1 VFLAKEKRL
10 ITMLNTLFNGKQ
22 KRALIEAQLQNTTLR
37 AQNQQLQAQLEQ
49 AQARQNVAEGVFA
62 SLSNF
67 GVSLQ
72 GIRQSFQGLA
82 STLNEEKHSALQAAS
97 ESDANRQALQ
107 KISGNLLQMFDR
119 INDASVNVDGLN
131 LRAGQ
136 ISGIVQTIREI
147 AAQTNLLA
155 INAAIEAARAGVH
168 GRGFAVVADEV
179 RKLAGRTTTATAE
192 ISMLVSTIQDE
203 SGAAKA
209 VMEAGAQ
216 DASRFSSESEA
227 AMHGMQ
233 RLLELSHKMEVA
245 IESSA
250 VLSNIELANI
260 EELTIKLEVYKV
272 FMGLSQ
278 VLPEDLPDHTECRL
292 GAWYYAGEG
301 KSHFSKLAGYRQIEA
316 PHEAV
321 HKQARR
327 AVSCY
332 YAGDHAQALEA
343 LAAME
348 TANLAVMSGLEQ
360 IVQRSPA
367 RPATAVPARS
377 VQLPSPKRPPQ
388 MRLKRVA

>member
-1 VFLAKEKRL
+1 
-10 ITMLNTLFNGKQ
+10 MLNTLFNGKQ
-22 KRALIEAQLQNTTLR
+22 KRALIAAQLQNTTLL
-37 AQNQQLQAQLEQ
+37 AQNRQMQARLEQ
-49 AQARQNVAEGVFA
+49 AQVRQNVADGVFA
-62 SLSNF
+62 SRSNF

-82 STLNEEKHSALQAAS
+82 STLNEEKQSALQAAS

-119 INDASVNVDGLN
+119 IKQASLNVDGLN

-179 RKLAGRTTTATAE
+179 RKLAGRTTTATATAE
-192 ISMLVSTIQDE
+192 ISMLVGAIEDE

-209 VMEAGAQ
+209 VMEAGAR

-233 RLLELSHKMEVA
+233 RLLNLSHKMEVA

-278 VLPEDLPDHTECRL
+278 VAPEDLPDHTECRL

-301 KSHFSKLAGYRQIEA
+301 QSHFSKLAGYRQIEA
-316 PHEAV
+316 PHQAV
-321 HKQARR
+321 HKHARR
-327 AVSCY
+327 AMTCY

-348 TANLAVMSGLEQ
+348 IANLAVMSGLEQ

-367 RPATAVPARS
+367 RPA
-377 VQLPSPKRPPQ
+377 QLCSPSRPQ
-388 MRLKRVA
+388 LCLQRVA

>member
-1 VFLAKEKRL
+1 
-10 ITMLNTLFNGKQ
+10 MFNGKI
-22 KRALIEAQLQNTTLR
+22 KRALSDALLQNKTLL
-37 AQNQQLQAQLEQ
+37 AQNQQLHTQLEQ
-49 AQARQNVAEGVFA
+49 AQVLQNVAEGVFS

-82 STLNEEKHSALQAAS
+82 LTLNQEKQSALQAES

-107 KISGNLLQMFDR
+107 KISGNLSQMFDR

-155 INAAIEAARAGVH
+155 INAAIEAARAGEH

-179 RKLAGRTTTATAE
+179 RKLAGRTTTATVE
-192 ISMLVSTIQDE
+192 ISTLVGTIQVE
-203 SGAAKA
+203 SSAAKT

-233 RLLELSHKMEVA
+233 RLLELSHKMEIA

-278 VLPEDLPDHTECRL
+278 IAPEDLPDHTECRL
-292 GAWYYAGEG
+292 GTWYYSGEG
-301 KSHFSKLAGYRQIEA
+301 KSQFSKLAGYRQIEA
-316 PHEAV
+316 SHKAV
-321 HKQARR
+321 HEQALH
-327 AVSCY
+327 AVTCY
-332 YAGDHAQALEA
+332 YAGDFAQALEA

-348 TANLAVMSGLEQ
+348 SANLAVMSGLEQ
-360 IVQRSPA
+360 MIAQRSPA
-367 RPATAVPARS
+367 LQVSISTASARS
-377 VQLPSPKRPPQ
+377 VLHHSTQPPA
-388 MRLKRVA
+388 RLHRVA

>member
-1 VFLAKEKRL
+1 MF
-10 ITMLNTLFNGKQ
+10 NTRQ
-22 KRALIEAQLQNTTLR
+22 KRALMEAQLQNITLL
-37 AQNQQLQAQLEQ
+37 AQNRELQTQLEQ
-49 AQARQNVAEGVFA
+49 AHALQNVAEGVFA

-82 STLNEEKHSALQAAS
+82 STLNEEKKSALQAAS
-97 ESDANRQALQ
+97 ESDTNRQALQ
-107 KISGNLLQMFDR
+107 KISGNLLHMFDS
-119 INDASVNVDGLN
+119 INQASANVEGLN

-168 GRGFAVVADEV
+168 GTGFAVVADEV

-192 ISMLVSTIQDE
+192 ISTLVGIIQDE
-203 SGAAKA
+203 SGAAKT
-209 VMEAGAQ
+209 VMEAGAR

-245 IESSA
+245 IASSA
-250 VLSNIELANI
+250 TLSNIELANI
-260 EELTIKLEVYKV
+260 EELTLKLEVYKV

-278 VLPEDLPDHTECRL
+278 IAPEDLPDHTECRL
-292 GAWYYAGEG
+292 GAWYYNGEG
-301 KSHFSKLAGYRQIEA
+301 KSHFSQLAGYRQIEA

-332 YAGDHAQALEA
+332 YEGDHVQALEA

-348 TANLAVMSGLEQ
+348 NANLAVMSGLHQ

-367 RPATAVPARS
+367 RPAIAAQTASSRVARLHNPS
-377 VQLPSPKRPPQ
+377 QQQVQLQ
-388 MRLKRVA
+388 RVA

>member
-1 VFLAKEKRL
+1 MFYR
-10 ITMLNTLFNGKQ
+10 KQ
-22 KRALIEAQLQNTTLR
+22 KRALTDALLQNEMLLAQNRQLQE
-37 AQNQQLQAQLEQ
+37 QLAQ

-72 GIRQSFQGLA
+72 GIRRSFQGLA
-82 STLNEEKHSALQAAS
+82 STLNEEKQSALQAAS

-107 KISGNLLQMFDR
+107 KISGNLSHMFDR

-136 ISGIVQTIREI
+136 ISSIVQTIREI

-168 GRGFAVVADEV
+168 GTGFAVVADEV
-179 RKLAGRTTTATAE
+179 RKLAGRTTIATAE
-192 ISMLVSTIQDE
+192 ISTLVATIQDE

-216 DASRFSSESEA
+216 DASRFSSESET

-250 VLSNIELANI
+250 VLSYIELANI

-272 FMGLSQ
+272 FMGLSH
-278 VLPEDLPDHTECRL
+278 VAPEDLPDHTECRL

-301 KSHFSKLAGYRQIEA
+301 KTHFSKLAGYRQIEA

-327 AVSCY
+327 AVTCY

-348 TANLAVMSGLEQ
+348 SANLAVMSGLEQ
-360 IVQRSPA
+360 IVQRGPVRPAIATPA
-367 RPATAVPARS
+367 RPAKLRSQGRPQARL
-377 VQLPSPKRPPQ
+377 Q
-388 MRLKRVA
+388 RVA